1 MVLQQYCNTSWSQT
15 ARLLLG
21 TGKTVYTFLHQTCE
35 AYLLVVRLQKGVKKK
50 KKRKEKKKKVGK
62 GIRRNFHTHGSFYI
76 IKHLQSLPSTSRN
89 GLYRNYRF
97 CSLKIPAKLKE
108 TFPIN
113 WEKPSNYIN
122 QKVYH
127 TNLTCLC

>member
-1 MVLQQYCNTSWSQT
+1 MVLKQYCNTSWSQT
-15 ARLLLG
+15 TRLLLG

-50 KKRKEKKKKVGK
+50 KLKKKVGK
-62 GIRRNFHTHGSFYI
+62 GIWRNFRTHGSFHI
-76 IKHLQSLPSTSRN
+76 FKHLQSLPSTPRN
-89 GLYRNYRF
+89 GLYRNYKF

-127 TNLTCLC
+127 TNLTFLR